1 MTQRADVG
9 ISGFALYVPP
19 YRVDLEAWCE
29 WTGNPWSKI
38 SNIVGQSFRMVG
50 PAQNVYTMAATAVH
64 RLIQRYDIDP
74 ERIGFL
80 GLGTES
86 STDNS
91 AGAIIVRGMLDEA
104 LRTQE
109 LPCISR
115 NCQVPEYK
123 HACLG
128 GVYAM
133 KDALRWLAVGDEDD
147 RQVAIVVASDIASY
161 ALGSTGEPT
170 QGAGAVAM
178 LLERKPK
185 LLEVDIARAGSASA
199 YRGIDFRKPHFRSKL
214 GSSEHTGYQDVPV
227 FNGDYS
233 VSCYLEQTLEALKDM
248 MRRLKMT
255 GVDYYNRVE
264 AVFMHRPYQHMVI
277 KSWAL
282 NYLAGLA
289 TDGAAGR
296 AELAEYCRAAD
307 LDTQGVV
314 DEIRN
319 QPDLMS
325 KTAMEILDKEP
336 YPLSMQL
343 LHNFRTH
350 QAYQTEVQQKI
361 RLGIELMREIGN
373 TYAAALPAWIAA
385 GLEQAYT
392 ERLDIG
398 GKPILA
404 LGYGSGDAAEALP
417 MRLTENWQEA
427 ASRIGFGKAFRP
439 AQDLDFEQYY
449 SLHTTG
455 TAASLEWPG
464 DSEFLIESVGCQT
477 ANPVANDGVEFYRF
491 NHPVS

>member
-1 MTQRADVG
+1 MTDRAEVG
-9 ISGFALYVPP
+9 VSGFAIYVPP
-19 YRVDLEAWCE
+19 YRVDLESWCD
-29 WTGNPWSKI
+29 WTDNSWSKI

-50 PAQNVYTMAATAVH
+50 PAQNVYTMAATAAL
-64 RLIQRYDIDP
+64 RLIQNYDIDP
-74 ERIGFL
+74 SRIGFL

-104 LRTQE
+104 LRAQE

-147 RQVAIVVASDIASY
+147 NQVAIVIASDIASY

-170 QGAGAVAM
+170 QGAGAIAM

-185 LLEVDIARAGSASA
+185 LLEVDIAHAGSASA
-199 YRGIDFRKPHFRSKL
+199 YRGIDFRKPHFRSKV
-214 GSSEHTGYQDVPV
+214 GMNDCSTYQDVPV

-248 MRRLKMT
+248 MRRLNTT
-255 GVDYYNRVE
+255 GVNYYNNVE

-296 AELAEYCRAAD
+296 AELAEYCKAAD

-314 DEIRN
+314 DEIHSA
-319 QPDLMS
+319 PDLMS
-325 KTAMEILDKEP
+325 KTAMEILDREP
-336 YPLSMQL
+336 FPLCNKL
-343 LHNFRTH
+343 LRNFRTH
-350 QAYQTEVQQKI
+350 QAYQTEVQDKI
-361 RLGIELMREIGN
+361 RLGIGLMGEIGN

-398 GKPILA
+398 GKPNTC
-404 LGYGSGDAAEALP
+404 P
-417 MRLTENWQEA
+417 RL
-427 ASRIGFGKAFRP
+427 R
-439 AQDLDFEQYY
+439 
-449 SLHTTG
+449 
-455 TAASLEWPG
+455 
-464 DSEFLIESVGCQT
+464 
-477 ANPVANDGVEFYRF
+477 
-491 NHPVS
+491 